1 MPDENRKSVG
11 TASDLAYAEAESTLP
26 RKTDVD
32 WKKERR
38 FCSGIGWCFFVLIL
52 MSTVLQNAIPLLV
65 FYCAPEFYMNHNDLV
80 FLLAMLSIYAAGY
93 PLLRSLCRRRER
105 IEVKPP
111 QSIGAA
117 DFLMILVMCFGVRLI
132 GGLLGEMVNAAI
144 GAIQGSAVAN
154 PVEEA
159 FSENSVWISFVFVG
173 ICAPVVEELV
183 FRKILVDR
191 LARYGEAAAV
201 VMSGLMFG
209 LIHGNFSQFFYA
221 VFLGMLFAYVYAK
234 TGRIGYTIALH
245 LIINLSSSLMAL
257 VVMRENASASVIS
270 TAWEVLLYGLDLAGI
285 ILLMVKRKKFVF
297 EEGTVLL
304 PKGRRAAVLWG
315 NPGMIAY
322 TLACLALFVIT
333 VVGASS

>member
-1 MPDENRKSVG
+1 MFKENEKSVG
-11 TASDLAYAEAESTLP
+11 TASELAYAKAESAP
-26 RKTDVD
+26 ARATDAD
-32 WKKERR
+32 LKKERR
-38 FCSGIGWCFFVLIL
+38 FCSGIGWCFFAIVIVL
-52 MSTVLQNAIPLLV
+52 TALQNAVPMLV
-65 FYCAPEFYMNHNDLV
+65 FHYAPEFYLRHDDV
-80 FLLAMLSIYAAGY
+80 VYALAILSIYAAGY
-93 PLLRSLCRRRER
+93 PLLALLCRRRER
-105 IEVKPP
+105 VQIKKRKRM
-111 QSIGAA
+111 GAA
-117 DFLMILVMCFGVRLI
+117 NFLVLLMMCFGVALL
-132 GGLLGEMVNAAI
+132 GSLLGEMVNAAI

-159 FSENSVWISFVFVG
+159 FSENSVWISFVFTG

-257 VVMRENASASVIS
+257 VVMRENASASAIS
-270 TAWEVLLYGLDLAGI
+270 TACEVLLYGLDLAGI

-297 EEGTVLL
+297 EKGMVQL
-304 PKGRRAAVLWG
+304 PKGKRASVLWG
-315 NPGMIAY
+315 NAGMMAY
-322 TLACLALFVIT
+322 TLVCMALFGIMLIW
-333 VVGASS
+333 A

>member
-38 FCSGIGWCFFVLIL
+38 FCSGIGWCFFVLVL

-117 DFLMILVMCFGVRLI
+117 DFLMILVMCFGVTLI

-144 GAIQGSAVAN
+144 GAIQGSTVVN
-154 PVEEA
+154 RVEE
-159 FSENSVWISFVFVG
+159 SVRGNSFWISFLLTG
-173 ICAPVVEELV
+173 IFAPVIEELV
-183 FRKILVDR
+183 FRKVLVDR

-221 VFLGMLFAYVYAK
+221 VFLGVLFAFIYAK
-234 TGRIGYTIALH
+234 TGRVRYTIALH
-245 LIINLSSSLMAL
+245 IIINTFSTLMLFMDEHAI
-257 VVMRENASASVIS
+257 APA
-270 TAWEVLLYGLDLAGI
+270 VLIAFDVLIYGLSIAGI
-285 ILLMVKRKKFVF
+285 ILLVVKRKKFVF
-297 EEGTVLL
+297 EKGTVLL